1 MVDEPV
7 ESTGFKLEYKETII
21 FSVFSQN
28 IGEYRLEETPYLD
41 IFHAVKRKI
50 SVKC

>member
-1 MVDEPV
+1 MVDELL
-7 ESTGFKLEYKETII
+7 ESTGFELEYKQTII

-28 IGEYRLEETPYLD
+28 IGKYRLEETPYLH